1 MKANVKPVEMLYEAS
16 QTTLGL
22 IEGAVPKHEMQIL
35 KSFFR
40 CMESN
45 LRIKLEQIAEGK
57 PIIGHHFAF
66 PSEVFSCFDAVP
78 ICVEAISYLFSALF
92 TTGSEKYYDL
102 ANSWG
107 HPYHSCTSQKGMIGM
122 ALEHN
127 FIDFDVIA
135 IPSAPCDNTI
145 ASYQFFSEHLNIPTI
160 VADMPYY
167 HNSRGYEYYSNELE
181 SMIQELSTILNQE
194 PNYERLRQSIIYSN
208 HAVENLAEI
217 NNLRRSI
224 PCPVESVFNPIGSAV
239 QNFFSG
245 QVEKE
250 IFYNEV
256 LEIARERVRTKK
268 AWRETDER
276 VRSFWPYM
284 SVFFDITFCEWL
296 DRKLGMPIV
305 TDIFNYFFFGPIKNI
320 ESLDTKGMIDG
331 LAYQSME
338 YPMVRQSE
346 SFASVFFEDAVNLA
360 HQFSADC
367 AIFTAH
373 IGCKQ
378 SASMIQ
384 LMREIL
390 KEEVGIPMLTIE
402 MDIGDKRMTS
412 LETIKKKVLEF
423 TQTLL

>member
-1 MKANVKPVEMLYEAS
+1 
-16 QTTLGL
+16 
-22 IEGAVPKHEMQIL
+22 
-35 KSFFR
+35 
-40 CMESN
+40 
-45 LRIKLEQIAEGK
+45 
-57 PIIGHHFAF
+57 
-66 PSEVFSCFDAVP
+66 
-78 ICVEAISYLFSALF
+78 
-92 TTGSEKYYDL
+92 
-102 ANSWG
+102 
-107 HPYHSCTSQKGMIGM
+107 
-122 ALEHN
+122 
-127 FIDFDVIA
+127 
-135 IPSAPCDNTI
+135 
-145 ASYQFFSEHLNIPTI
+145 
-160 VADMPYY
+160 
-167 HNSRGYEYYSNELE
+167 
-181 SMIQELSTILNQE
+181 
-194 PNYERLRQSIIYSN
+194 
-208 HAVENLAEI
+208 
-217 NNLRRSI
+217 
-224 PCPVESVFNPIGSAV
+224 
-239 QNFFSG
+239 
-245 QVEKE
+245 
-250 IFYNEV
+250 
-256 LEIARERVRTKK
+256 
-268 AWRETDER
+268 
-276 VRSFWPYM
+276 
-284 SVFFDITFCEWL
+284 
-296 DRKLGMPIV
+296 MPIV